1 MITGCHCLLQT
12 SLLALALGVAGC
24 VTGCVTTAP
33 DTPGVLIETAAR
45 GQPLTG
51 VACTAVIDGTR
62 WDVVTPAMIS
72 LGDARDALRIVCNH
86 PGYRTS
92 ELIFRPISTTA
103 AIGLGYGEGL
113 PLYGG
118 SIGAR
123 YPKQLTID
131 MNAL

>member
-1 MITGCHCLLQT
+1 MSTSRQCLLRA
-12 SLLALALGVAGC
+12 SLPALTLGVAVCVMGC
-24 VTGCVTTAP
+24 TTTAP
-33 DTPGVLIETAAR
+33 DIPGVLIETAAR

-51 VACTAVIDGTR
+51 VACTAVIDNTR
-62 WDVVTPAMIS
+62 WDMVTPAMIS

-86 PGYRTS
+86 AGYRTS
-92 ELIFRPISTTA
+92 ELIFRPTSMSA
-103 AIGLGYGEGL
+103 AASPGHGDGL

-123 YPKQLTID
+123 YPKRLTID